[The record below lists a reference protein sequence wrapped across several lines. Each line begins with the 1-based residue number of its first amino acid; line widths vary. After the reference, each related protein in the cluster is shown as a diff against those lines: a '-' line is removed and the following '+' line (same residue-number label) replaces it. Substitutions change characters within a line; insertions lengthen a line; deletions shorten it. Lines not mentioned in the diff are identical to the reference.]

1 MARRIDTIRF
11 TYIGPAGSEG
21 ALAQDL
27 RNRGFSVDYEEPTE
41 QRQLPTAVEHVPV
54 LFSVTGPML
63 PGIIAGVRRITK
75 RFKGSRVE
83 GLPDEDSLS
92 VEERLAY
99 VDQLRSEGLITAE
112 EYSRER
118 ARIVGEL

>member
-1 MARRIDTIRF
+1 MDTIRF
-11 TYIGPAGSEG
+11 TYLGPAGSEG

-27 RNRGFSVDYEEPTE
+27 RNRGFSVDYEESTE
-41 QRQLPTAVEHVPV
+41 QRDLPLAVEYIPV

-83 GLPDEDSLS
+83 GLPEEDNLS

-99 VDQLRSEGLITAE
+99 VDQLRSEAIITEE
-112 EYSRER
+112 EYARER
-118 ARIVGEL
+118 ARILGKL